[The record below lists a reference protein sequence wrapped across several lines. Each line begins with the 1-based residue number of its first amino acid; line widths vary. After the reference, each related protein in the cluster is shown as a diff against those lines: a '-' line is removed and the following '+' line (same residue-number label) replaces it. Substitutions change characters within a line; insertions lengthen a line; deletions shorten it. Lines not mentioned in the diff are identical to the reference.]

1 MIKILNCANI
11 YNNNKRIFYT
21 KKFYQKLESLNK
33 FDQLGKSIGSS
44 VFASKRI
51 VQLIIA
57 ITQ

>member
-11 YNNNKRIFYT
+11 YNNNKRIFYI

-44 VFASKRI
+44 IFARKRI